1 MALRAVSGTPL
12 PPDGEFV
19 LPSPPLAPAPAPAPP
34 SARSASAALAR
45 LSASSISSSTPIR
58 RSSSTAFIPWQPLT
72 ASSAASALA
81 SRPPPRPLG
90 SPDATESATVLLPA
104 PAQLVTESPANMT
117 TTVAE
122 PANLRRSTRQRAPPP
137 PPPAA
142 TPKPVVKAAPKPAP
156 VSRRPSAR
164 AVAPAP
170 APAPA
175 VVPAMATRAKRSAA
189 AAAAVAAPDAK
200 RRVRVIRRAPS
211 TATVAAPPAAAA
223 AAAAAAA
230 RPAAPAPAPASRSRG
245 ARARRR
251 NSAPN
256 SPRQPVALAT
266 SGTVSCFICHADI
279 TGTDVAINL
288 HIDAC
293 LAAGPPWDQDASDDD
308 DDDDGERHPAAESV
322 VISPRAPSP
331 LAPAP
336 VDDDDDDDDG
346 MDLDVQDDA
355 PQYGAPQ
362 YSERDVMRYA
372 HAVRRDESDQAL
384 REMVANAASRV
395 HGTPVPGSRP
405 VSAPVSPSASPNAVA
420 GASAAAGRVDAARDQ
435 QRAVRIRFTVGDAPA
450 PATEIPTPTPAPVPV
465 PAPPRPTKAGKT
477 SSKRTPS
484 PSAESNLVVE
494 ALKARVAEL
503 EAQTA
508 EMPRCRICWGV
519 PTTPVVSAV
528 CWHVHCEACWL
539 TALGA
544 KKVCPQCR
552 VIMQPEDLRRVYI

>member
-19 LPSPPLAPAPAPAPP
+19 LPSPPPAP
-34 SARSASAALAR
+34 SARSASVALAR
-45 LSASSISSSTPIR
+45 LSASSISSSSTPAR

-72 ASSAASALA
+72 PTSAASAASALA
-81 SRPPPRPLG
+81 NPTPRPLG
-90 SPDATESATVLLPA
+90 SPDATESATVLLPG
-104 PAQLVTESPANMT
+104 PAQLVTDSPTNT
-117 TTVAE
+117 IPVTE
-122 PANLRRSTRQRAPPP
+122 PVSLRRSTRQRAPPP
-137 PPPAA
+137 PPPPAA
-142 TPKPVVKAAPKPAP
+142 PKPVAKPAPKPAP
-156 VSRRPSAR
+156 VSRRPSVR
-164 AVAPAP
+164 AAAPAP
-170 APAPA
+170 PAIL
-175 VVPAMATRAKRSAA
+175 TRGAKRSAA
-189 AAAAVAAPDAK
+189 AAAAAAASAPDAK

-211 TATVAAPPAAAA
+211 AATVAAGPAPARAAA
-223 AAAAAAA
+223 
-230 RPAAPAPAPASRSRG
+230 PPPAPAPASRSRG
-245 ARARRR
+245 TRARGH
-251 NSAPN
+251 SVPS

-266 SGTVSCFICHADI
+266 SGTVTCFICHADI

-293 LAAGPPWDQDASDDD
+293 LAAGPPWDADASDDD
-308 DDDDGERHPAAESV
+308 GGDQHTASESAGTPPRV
-322 VISPRAPSP
+322 ASP
-331 LAPAP
+331 APAP
-336 VDDDDDDDDG
+336 VVQDDDDDDS

-355 PQYGAPQ
+355 PQFGAPQ
-362 YSERDVMRYA
+362 YSERDVMQYA
-372 HAVRRDESDQAL
+372 HAVRRGDSDQAL

-405 VSAPVSPSASPNAVA
+405 VSAPVSPSASANGVA
-420 GASAAAGRVDAARDQ
+420 APAPGVDAGQ
-435 QRAVRIRFTVGDAPA
+435 QPRAVRIRFTVRDEPAPA
-450 PATEIPTPTPAPVPV
+450 PETLAPAPSR
-465 PAPPRPTKAGKT
+465 PAKAGKT

-484 PSAESNLVVE
+484 PSAESKLVVE

-519 PTTPVVSAV
+519 PVTPVVSAV

-552 VIMQPEDLRRVYI
+552 VIMRPEDLRRVYI